1 MTIRRFIYLPFL
13 LFAMTGFAAAQSAS
27 AEPVTLRAGSAVIAD
42 LKGEVSV
49 RSAQSATQ
57 PAQRGQVLPAESSIE
72 TGKGSLLLSLQDG
85 SQVLVKPHSR
95 VVLKEP
101 SQSQGNYLQLFIG
114 DIIAKIEKRL
124 GAAPSFRMGTP
135 TAVITVRGTRFL
147 VEVTKKNKTVVEV
160 YEGIVEVTGLGAPG
174 QPILLY
180 PGFYTQIESD
190 RPPQNPR
197 QLTPGSGGGNTGGE
211 GEGGSRTQH
220 GAAYGGE
227 NEKNNPQPSHDT
239 QQENERQNRPASQ
252 GPPH

>member
-1 MTIRRFIYLPFL
+1 MKRHRSIFL
-13 LFAMTGFAAAQSAS
+13 WLLLVAMTGLGHAQSAS
-27 AEPVTLRAGSAVIAD
+27 TEAVTLRAGSAVIAD

-49 RSAQSATQ
+49 SSAQSTTQ
-57 PAQRGQVLPAESSIE
+57 PAQRGQVLPAESSVE

-101 SQSQGNYLQLFIG
+101 SQSQGNYLQLFLG
-114 DIIAKIEKRL
+114 SVIAKIEKRL
-124 GAAPSFRMGTP
+124 GAAPPFRMGTP

-160 YEGIVEVTGLGAPG
+160 YDGLVEVIGLLAPG
-174 QPILLY
+174 QPILLQ
-180 PGFYTQIESD
+180 PGYYTQIESD

-197 QLTPGSGGGNTGGE
+197 RMPQGSGGDSGGE
-211 GEGGSRTQH
+211 GEGGSRTQR
-220 GAAYGGE
+220 GAASAGE
-227 NEKNNPQPSHDT
+227 NEKNSPHASRGNE
-239 QQENERQNRPASQ
+239 QENERQSRPSSQ